1 MSMYLYRVSDP
12 RELAG
17 TILRIGADPGSIP
30 FFNAKSEIVFLFVS
44 NVDTRAANALKQEML
59 SRGGDVI
66 VHRNSIDRQ
75 IDFTDLVIM
84 GTRKQFDLLISKL
97 EYMPYW
103 GLDTVRQELE
113 KVISSCFSNK
123 WSVPLPGGSSLE
135 LGKRTMIMG
144 ILNLTTDS
152 FYEESRIASE
162 KHLLDRAQKMIEE
175 GVDILDVGAE
185 STRPGAESLPLE
197 VERER
202 VIPAVKSLKKTF
214 PDTVISVD
222 TYKSEIAKEAA
233 FEGAHIINDISG
245 MTYDPLMARAIAG
258 SGAAVVIN
266 HVRGTPA
273 DMQTCPL
280 YEDILGEITDH
291 LRERIETGEMSGI
304 SRQKM
309 IIDPGIGFGK
319 TMDHNLLILKNLP
332 TFRTLGLPILI
343 GHSRKSFLGSISG
356 GGGPED
362 RLEGTLAVSALCAWE
377 NVQILRVHDVRENR
391 RIIDT
396 IQRVKEAEL

>member
-1 MSMYLYRVSDP
+1 MYLYRVSDP
-12 RELAG
+12 RELAS

-30 FFNAKSEIVFLFVS
+30 FFNAKSGIIFIFVS

-75 IDFTDLVIM
+75 IDITDIVIM

-103 GLDTVRQELE
+103 GLDDVRKDLE
-113 KVISSCFSNK
+113 KVISSCFRNK
-123 WSVPLPGGSSLE
+123 WSLALPGGTSLE
-135 LGKRTMIMG
+135 LGKRTLIMG

-152 FYEESRIASE
+152 FYEKSRIGSG
-162 KHLLDRAQKMIEE
+162 KHLLDSAQKMVEE
-175 GVDILDVGAE
+175 GAHILDVGAE
-185 STRPGAESLPLE
+185 STRPGAENLPLE

-202 VIPAVKSLKKTF
+202 VIPAVRSLIKAF
-214 PDTVISVD
+214 PDTIISVD

-233 FEGAHIINDISG
+233 SEGAHIINDISG
-245 MTYDPLMARAIAG
+245 MTYDPLMAGVIAA

-273 DMQTCPL
+273 DMQNSPF

-291 LRERIETGEMSGI
+291 LRKRIENAERAGI
-304 SRQKM
+304 SRHKM
-309 IIDPGIGFGK
+309 VIDPGIGFGK
-319 TMDHNLLILKNLP
+319 TMDHNFLILKNLP

-343 GHSRKSFLGSISG
+343 GHSRKSFLGSIPG
-356 GGGPED
+356 GGGPEE

-377 NVQILRVHDVRENR
+377 DIQIIRVHDVRENR

-396 IQRVKEAEL
+396 IQRVKEAQL